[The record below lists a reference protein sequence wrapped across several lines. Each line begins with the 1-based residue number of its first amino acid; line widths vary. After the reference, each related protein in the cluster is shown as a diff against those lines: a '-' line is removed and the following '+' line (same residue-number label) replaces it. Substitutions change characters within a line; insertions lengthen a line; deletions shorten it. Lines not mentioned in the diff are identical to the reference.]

1 MKHLR
6 MISLGVAAWLA
17 AGATLLAADSAD
29 GNKAELT
36 RLFETALEA
45 RDLEYQKARDAI
57 LAHDGAADFLAERA
71 NDTNLISRVIG
82 RAMQTW
88 LRDRAGNME
97 TSEHLA
103 EVVRQ
108 ARRSQIGERAILGRI
123 CVYEREPGL
132 RRIFLKSKPEVHVLL
147 EVALKG
153 PTFPNEPRY
162 LRNLES
168 RFAINCYAAGLL
180 GLYED
185 SDVVPVLTLLTNEKE
200 DDLMRRAA
208 LCGFRLREDVD
219 KAVFLKGLEDRNEG
233 YRKSCYVYLRDTT
246 GQDFG
251 YDVEKYRT
259 WLETNAVGKVAK
271 PEK

>member
-1 MKHLR
+1 M
-6 MISLGVAAWLA
+6 
-17 AGATLLAADSAD
+17 
-29 GNKAELT
+29 
-36 RLFETALEA
+36 
-45 RDLEYQKARDAI
+45 
-57 LAHDGAADFLAERA
+57 
-71 NDTNLISRVIG
+71 
-82 RAMQTW
+82 
-88 LRDRAGNME
+88 
-97 TSEHLA
+97 
-103 EVVRQ
+103 
-108 ARRSQIGERAILGRI
+108 
-123 CVYEREPGL
+123 
-132 RRIFLKSKPEVHVLL
+132 
-147 EVALKG
+147 
-153 PTFPNEPRY
+153 
-162 LRNLES
+162 
-168 RFAINCYAAGLL
+168 

-185 SDVVPVLTLLTNEKE
+185 PDVVPVLTLLTNEKE